1 MFVPVSHCHCHE
13 IISTTCA
20 FADGMRWA
28 AAFIVEQ
35 ELQEARIKQQIDKY
49 NEKLSPTNLR

>member
-1 MFVPVSHCHCHE
+1 MLIPHCHRMSGHFGFTAC
-13 IISTTCA
+13 SFT
-20 FADGMRWA
+20 DGMRWA

-49 NEKLSPTNLR
+49 KEKLSPTNLR